1 MNLTVAFRAGG
12 DVAPCRFVTL
22 ASAAFTIQTAA
33 ADQPPLG
40 VSFSGTREAPVPS
53 ASPLLAIAGEGC
65 PIWGPGETA
74 LLELGGT
81 VTTGALLKSDASGK
95 RVVVAST
102 GTALQ
107 RYGAVALEPGAAGE
121 RIRVLIQPGVL
132 RPALT

>member
-1 MNLTVAFRAGG
+1 MSLTVAFRAGG

-22 ASAAFTIQTAA
+22 SASAFTIQAATAN
-33 ADQPPLG
+33 QPPIG

-95 RVVVAST
+95 GVAIAAS
-102 GTALQ
+102 GTDLQ